1 MKKIGLILGLLSLF
15 LNGMFGQGANNIRI
29 NEVLTINTES
39 VIDEFGRNKP
49 WVELANV
56 AFSSYNI
63 RGMYITTDRRVLDEN
78 MSVPDRMKLMSQL
91 PNDGVMKLGVKG
103 HIVLY
108 LNSNPADGSVNLSAK
123 VNEDKPTWIGL
134 YNANAVTLID
144 SVTVPALGPNMS
156 YARHTDGS
164 AEWDI
169 KPSGAVTPGIS
180 NYIKVDE
187 TKVERL
193 KREDPHGFGITVL
206 SMGIVFSCLALL
218 FIFFKIFGQLMFRVS
233 KHKTEKEIESETAAP
248 KPVQQTAAAE
258 KQKED
263 EDVYLAVIAMA
274 LSESAS
280 GVHDNESNVITIRP
294 KNSNWSNS
302 KH

>member
-15 LNGMFGQGANNIRI
+15 VNGMFGQGANNIRI

-91 PNDGVMKLGVKG
+91 PNDEVMKMGVKG
-103 HIVLY
+103 HLLFF
-108 LNSNPADGSVNLSAK
+108 LNSNPTDGSVNLSAK
-123 VNEDKPTWIGL
+123 INEDKPTWIGL

-156 YARHTDGS
+156 YARHTDG
-164 AEWDI
+164 ADEWDI
-169 KPSGAVTPGIS
+169 KPAGAVTPGIN

-233 KHKTEKEIESETAAP
+233 KHKTEKEFEGPVAAP
-248 KPVQQTAAAE
+248 AQKPVEAA
-258 KQKED
+258 KPQND
-263 EDVYLAVIAMA
+263 DDVYMAVIAMA
-274 LSESAS
+274 LRESS
-280 GVHDNESNVITIRP
+280 GGIHDHESNVITIRP
-294 KNSNWSNS
+294 KNTNWSNS